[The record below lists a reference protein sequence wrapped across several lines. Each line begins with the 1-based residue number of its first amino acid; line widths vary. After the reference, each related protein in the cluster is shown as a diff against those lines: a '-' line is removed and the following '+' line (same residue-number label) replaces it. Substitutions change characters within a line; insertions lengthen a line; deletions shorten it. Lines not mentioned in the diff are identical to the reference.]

1 MKKIKRKKDSL
12 ATKMIFSFISI
23 CVIFAILV
31 IGISNIK
38 IYRKRAE
45 LQYQILEKE
54 KELSS
59 LILSRNQTDQ
69 EIMDLD
75 DDFLVE
81 KIAREQ
87 LLLKKSGEELFIIKY
102 SDDNGEEEIEE
113 KKAIWWNPFTW

>member
-87 LLLKKSGEELFIIKY
+87 LLLKKSGEEVFIIKY
-102 SDDNGEEEIEE
+102 SDDNSEEEIEE